1 MEEIEKLY
9 NVLIDK
15 RLYSK
20 SLGDF
25 QVQFADPEYVDKVY
39 NVVTDKKLYSK
50 DKETFTNQ
58 YSSKKKVNGK
68 PTVLESGDGGL
79 DLSTGRKI
87 DTLSIQIADLE
98 KQIQTEAETP
108 LTEEEEKLYPLGKPA
123 EKTPAMIKLE
133 SLIEQ
138 RDALKNTTEVTATK
152 EEAVEALF
160 DEGIMSPTQSQIIKK
175 LDEVSQNK
183 IPTTQL
189 DEVVITQGEESD
201 KSLDAITPEL
211 LSRGESYIVP
221 QLNYLFNEK
230 GIYFEEA
237 DALGNKI
244 KVTTESGKSEKI
256 PLGNFENIEER
267 TEELKNFIKEN
278 QEESFSLRRKLYG
291 YKKDKIKFQN
301 DKDYKQTQK
310 EFIDEYDVLEEGYN
324 TYLKNEE
331 ILNREVEAIKMM
343 SDEQKIN
350 NIEKINELQNRIDEH
365 NKTRLNLEK
374 ASEAFTNREAL
385 LNKATAQY
393 FLMKEKQG
401 SLGRLGIKQILS
413 GYTRMSSESA
423 QSVPEFVM
431 NVLPFEFSIGPEV
444 YKKEILRYAK
454 EYGYN
459 LPANQESLTIEEL
472 RELLDKD
479 SDKTRTVSKSQFGIG
494 TTEEETMSMIDVID
508 AKIKDDGLKQS
519 GEISDLIR
527 TDVLENWSNK
537 SVSEQYED
545 LKKSSFWG
553 GAIYGLAESLPA
565 LLTPT
570 GKAGSLISKAG
581 NFQRVANLVTL
592 TSSFIDEEIA
602 NNPDFKDIT
611 ENEKAILKAF
621 VAWPSALLENFGF
634 RNILAQK
641 GILQGLL
648 LKALD
653 KTPKGASTRTFREI
667 VLKEISGKT
676 FAGRAARAG
685 LFVGSGA
692 AAEFETGFLQEF
704 SETFVKQVYN
714 DLKEKDFFET
724 PESGTELLGNML
736 YSGAQ
741 EAVGGFILSVPSSV
755 SAAYSTNSFNEL
767 SEIQARIFMAI
778 KDNPEISQEALEN
791 KLKIDLELG
800 KITEQQ
806 KKQIANDYQLAIGLA
821 NSIPTQDLSM
831 SQFLEA
837 MNLLVKEKKLE
848 DVLDRKNESLT
859 KTENE
864 ELQQVKV
871 GLENI
876 RQGKTTTKSEE
887 SLDEIFLEPEPETK
901 MSALEVFFSKT
912 LPEAVESLAPNLVLN
927 LQNQTQGLNEFQ
939 IKTRN
944 KIKDMA
950 IKGANSISKLLPDT
964 KIIVHESNSEFEK
977 YAPAG
982 AGYFSENENTI
993 HVNLDKANMKTVGH
1007 ELFHAVIFN
1016 LLGASP
1022 EAGKLATKMM
1032 NSVLKSL
1039 PKNSELAKRIEKFIA
1054 DYDGTPDFKNEER
1067 LSELLGIMSN
1077 EEYTKLDKPQKNII
1091 IKFLQDL
1098 AKALGFN
1105 FGSEFSKEDADVIDL
1120 LNTLAGKIATG
1131 EEITETDVEI
1141 IEEQSDLD
1149 KEQEQGEGGQVGT
1162 FTFPTS
1168 GKQQKAPSVKTD
1180 TRSFSS
1186 LITDKSLQ
1194 DFKNQKFVTNMYDF
1208 TSAGPT
1214 EIAPGIV
1221 IDLYGGKSYVP
1232 LMMEKQGLKIGDFS
1246 NLAAFNTDANAQT
1259 FKRNVEQGDV
1269 SLFAPHVG
1277 TLEKSW
1283 QFQQNIFEQLTFAA
1297 LDNNILNN
1305 EELITLFNSAL
1316 TNIAGKKA
1324 LKVFNK
1330 NSNLNIKD
1338 FNSFKDNPKE
1348 LVELLDIKNN
1358 YSPELRKLFNDRYSG
1373 NVKYKDA
1380 LKVKN
1385 KIDFVKKFQDPLNV
1399 GSNSF
1404 DLISVIQFDNKN
1416 LEITKPNVGDVDYH
1430 PSFAYTI
1437 KANIEGINQPDLFYQ
1452 SSNVTDTYT
1461 TYTKT
1466 GSTVSV
1472 KEEVGEDS
1480 FKQSNVASQSGS
1492 IPKVATIKNPKGK
1505 QQKSPSG
1512 KSDIQKLAEMFNMNP
1527 SNGFIPAI
1535 SNEYDLSRM
1544 AKPLGYVVKRARYDE
1559 YGRGGGMRLYPV
1571 NGGPYYKPPPQGKQ
1585 QKAQGKQQKVFAKD
1599 RVPKNLRNDS
1609 YYLQKVDEARGLGIP
1624 DSEIFDFLNRKEKL
1638 TVAKIKRLFKIDSI
1652 LLGVLPESFRNIE
1665 GGANAG
1671 LDLFLDVEKTYQDLK
1686 RKNKKLAEPLTD
1698 TEIVDKVFEEFQK
1711 TPAYIKL
1718 ADGTKMSSLQAKILS
1733 DLQKVLEVKP
1743 SENIVFQLRNAM
1755 FALSQQTK
1763 GVKDVKKLQQALIN
1777 FMRRNLP
1784 KVDFSKSEALNLI
1797 RKIQAVNPKTTQN
1810 NLNNLMQ
1817 DVLDI
1822 TVAKN
1827 NEILLN
1833 QIKKILD
1840 RKFTTNVAG
1849 VKKGKGVDVVAA
1861 DRIKRI
1867 KSFLL
1872 NDKSSV
1878 DNVKKQNLFLA
1889 KKLSELESK
1898 EDLTQEMIDE
1908 INDIEIALNYNSA
1921 INSFDDDVSR
1931 TQDLALALEGL
1942 EVIIKGGSAALKA
1955 QIAEDKKTYRF
1966 NFAKAYKEIT
1976 GRSIDMTDPNYKQQ
1990 LEDRQNTRENLKK
2003 KKYAQKQ
2010 IRLFIDNLIQ
2020 KIDNKLF
2027 GTAEA
2032 LDGLMDRISK
2042 SSGELFGGWLQE
2054 YVTNGFDASSR
2065 KYKGRMLSFD
2075 ALLESTLELYY
2086 GKKWKTLYRK
2096 FQQETNTFYYDINA
2110 VNKARKAVEENN
2122 TLENQKI
2129 LSDVLLA
2136 KSLQLSQHQMAYYVG
2151 QYKDPAIHPTFEKMF
2166 GPNYDETM
2174 QQMEKELDPR
2184 VEAFMNWQIEVYY
2197 PSVYPYYNQV
2207 YKKIYRTNIPYNRFY
2222 SGPLRRQGENI
2233 ENPGVNLLSDR
2244 KSFNTAI
2251 TSNYTKEKV
2260 SNTNVIK
2267 ITNMVDNMYNY
2278 TRDME
2283 YFAAYAEHVRNVDKI
2298 FQNEYIKSAIKD
2310 IYGEEIN
2317 TYIKAMLEKFAT
2329 RGVSQATSLSG
2340 SFVNTMNTMF
2350 LVSRLGLNPSIAIKQ
2365 LTSIPTYSADIG
2377 FRNWLKYS
2385 FKNKTQMLK
2394 LWKEMSENSIY
2405 LQDRGAKKITKTL
2418 EAYNPEAYT
2427 DFLPTRGKNISNEVI
2442 NVAMYLIKMGD
2453 RSAIL
2458 IGGMAN
2464 YSYYKAQFKKDNP
2477 NASEQEAIDYAIIKF
2492 EKDTKRTQQSQ
2503 DLQDKDFYQ
2512 NNDPFVRAFNMF
2524 LTTPK
2529 QYLRKEI
2536 IATRNLYRKIAAG
2549 DVNAGKGTVWQNLRL
2564 YAMYHFFMPVM
2575 FQYVSLGFPGFL
2587 TDYDDEDKFDL
2598 MRAAVLGNLNGLFL
2612 FGDIL
2617 QTVSDVFAD
2626 KPYAGNFPSLPIFET
2641 ILTPLYMYQRASRT
2655 KDPIKRAEAEQ
2666 KALFKLMDGTGLPF
2680 STSKRYFDNLEK
2692 VFNGETKNFNED
2704 ILRLINYSDYQI
2716 KGSSKKKVKKRKK
2729 FSAKKN
2735 SSDFY
2740 DFDFDTD
2747 SDFDFNLDEIFD

>member
-9 NVLIDK
+9 SVLIDK
-15 RLYSK
+15 KLYSK
-20 SLGDF
+20 SLEDF

-58 YSSKKKVNGK
+58 YSLKKKVNGK

-108 LTEEEEKLYPLGKPA
+108 LTEEEEKLYSLGKPA

-221 QLNYLFNEK
+221 ELNYLFNDK

-237 DALGNKI
+237 DALGKKI

-291 YKKDKIKFQN
+291 YKKNKIKFQN

-310 EFIDEYDVLEEGYN
+310 EFVDEYNVLEEGYN

-343 SDEQKIN
+343 NDEQKIN

-393 FLMKEKQG
+393 FLMKQKQG

-413 GYTRMSSESA
+413 SYTRTSSEYA
-423 QSVPEFVM
+423 QAVPEFVM
-431 NVLPFEFSIGPEV
+431 NFLPFEISIGPEV
-444 YKKEILRYAK
+444 YKKELLRYAK

-479 SDKTRTVSKSQFGIG
+479 SDRTRTVSKSQFGIG

-527 TDVLENWSNK
+527 TDVLEKWSNK

-602 NNPDFKDIT
+602 NNPEFKDIS

-1077 EEYTKLDKPQKNII
+1077 EQYTKLDKPQKNII

-1131 EEITETDVEI
+1131 EEITEADVEI

-1221 IDLYGGKSYVP
+1221 LDLYGGKSYVP
-1232 LMMEKQGLKIGDFS
+1232 LMMEKQGLNIGDFS

-1297 LDNNILNN
+1297 LDNNILTN

-1316 TNIAGKKA
+1316 ISIAGKKA

-1373 NVKYKDA
+1373 NAKYKDA
-1380 LKVKN
+1380 LNVNN

-1416 LEITKPNVGDVDYH
+1416 LQITKPNVGDVDYH

-1437 KANIEGINQPDLFYQ
+1437 KANIEGIHQPDLFYQ
-1452 SSNVTDTYT
+1452 SSNVTDIYT
-1461 TYTKT
+1461 KYTKT

-1472 KEEVGEDS
+1472 KEEVGEES

-1505 QQKSPSG
+1505 QQKSSSG

-1544 AKPLGYVVKRARYDE
+1544 AKPLGYVVRRARYDE

-1585 QKAQGKQQKVFAKD
+1585 QKVFAKD

-1609 YYLQKVDEARGLGIP
+1609 YYLQKVDEARALGIP
-1624 DSEIFDFLNRKEKL
+1624 DSEIYDFLNRKEKL
-1638 TVAKIKRLFKIDSI
+1638 TVAKIKTLFKIDSI

-1686 RKNKKLAEPLTD
+1686 RKNKKLAEPLTN

-1718 ADGTKMSSLQAKILS
+1718 ADKTKMSSLQAKILS

-1784 KVDFSKSEALNLI
+1784 KVDFSKSETLNLI

-1827 NEILLN
+1827 NEILLGE
-1833 QIKKILD
+1833 IKKILN

-1849 VKKGKGVDVVAA
+1849 VKKGKGVDVIAA

-1878 DNVKKQNLFLA
+1878 DNVKKQRLFLA

-1908 INDIEIALNYNSA
+1908 INDIEIAQNYNSA

-2065 KYKGRMLSFD
+2065 KYKGRMLSFE

-2298 FQNEYIKSAIKD
+2298 FQNEYIKSAIAD

-2329 RGVSQATSLSG
+2329 RGVSKATSLSG

-2418 EAYNPEAYT
+2418 EAYNPEGYT

-2655 KDPIKRAEAEQ
+2655 KDPIKRAEAQQ

-2692 VFNGETKNFNED
+2692 VFNGETKNFNEN

-2716 KGSSKKKVKKRKK
+2716 EGGSKKKVKKRKK

>member
-9 NVLIDK
+9 SVLIDK
-15 RLYSK
+15 KLYSK
-20 SLGDF
+20 SLEDF

-58 YSSKKKVNGK
+58 YSLKKKVNGK

-221 QLNYLFNEK
+221 ELNYLFNDK

-237 DALGNKI
+237 DALGKKI

-291 YKKDKIKFQN
+291 YKKNKIKFQN

-310 EFIDEYDVLEEGYN
+310 EFVDEYNVLEEGYN

-343 SDEQKIN
+343 NDEQKIN

-393 FLMKEKQG
+393 FLMKQKQG

-413 GYTRMSSESA
+413 SYTRTSSEYA
-423 QSVPEFVM
+423 QAVPEFVM
-431 NVLPFEFSIGPEV
+431 NFLPFEISIGPEV
-444 YKKEILRYAK
+444 YKKELLRYAK

-479 SDKTRTVSKSQFGIG
+479 SDRTRTVSKSQFGIG

-527 TDVLENWSNK
+527 TDVLEKWSNK

-602 NNPDFKDIT
+602 NNPEFKDIS

-1077 EEYTKLDKPQKNII
+1077 EQYTKLDKPQKNII

-1131 EEITETDVEI
+1131 EEITEADVEI

-1221 IDLYGGKSYVP
+1221 LDLYGGKSYVP
-1232 LMMEKQGLKIGDFS
+1232 LMMEKQGLNIGDFS

-1297 LDNNILNN
+1297 LDNNILTN

-1316 TNIAGKKA
+1316 ISIAGKKA

-1373 NVKYKDA
+1373 NAKYKDA
-1380 LKVKN
+1380 LNVNN

-1416 LEITKPNVGDVDYH
+1416 LQITKPNVGDVDYH

-1437 KANIEGINQPDLFYQ
+1437 KANIEGIHQPDLFYQ
-1452 SSNVTDTYT
+1452 SSNVTDIYT
-1461 TYTKT
+1461 KYTKT

-1472 KEEVGEDS
+1472 KEEVGEES

-1505 QQKSPSG
+1505 QQKSSSG

-1544 AKPLGYVVKRARYDE
+1544 AKPLGYVVRRARYDE

-1585 QKAQGKQQKVFAKD
+1585 QKVFAKD

-1609 YYLQKVDEARGLGIP
+1609 YYLQKVDEARALGIP
-1624 DSEIFDFLNRKEKL
+1624 DSEIYDFLNRKEKL
-1638 TVAKIKRLFKIDSI
+1638 TVAKIKTLFKIDSI

-1686 RKNKKLAEPLTD
+1686 RKNKKLAEPLTN

-1718 ADGTKMSSLQAKILS
+1718 ADKTKMSSLQAKILS

-1784 KVDFSKSEALNLI
+1784 KVDFSKSETLNLI

-1827 NEILLN
+1827 NEILLGE
-1833 QIKKILD
+1833 IKKILN

-1849 VKKGKGVDVVAA
+1849 VKKGKGVDVIAA

-1878 DNVKKQNLFLA
+1878 DNVKKQRLFLA

-1908 INDIEIALNYNSA
+1908 INDIEIAQNYNSA

-2065 KYKGRMLSFD
+2065 KYKGRMLSFE

-2298 FQNEYIKSAIKD
+2298 FQNEYIKSAIAD

-2329 RGVSQATSLSG
+2329 RGVSKATSLSG

-2418 EAYNPEAYT
+2418 EAYNPEGYT

-2655 KDPIKRAEAEQ
+2655 KDPIKRAEAQQ

-2692 VFNGETKNFNED
+2692 VFNGETKNFNEN

-2716 KGSSKKKVKKRKK
+2716 EGGSKKKVKKRKK

>member
-9 NVLIDK
+9 SVLIDK
-15 RLYSK
+15 KLYSK
-20 SLGDF
+20 SLEDF

-58 YSSKKKVNGK
+58 YSLKKKVNGK

-221 QLNYLFNEK
+221 ELNYLFNDK

-237 DALGNKI
+237 DALGKKI

-291 YKKDKIKFQN
+291 YKKNKIKFQN

-310 EFIDEYDVLEEGYN
+310 EFVDEYNVLEEGYN

-343 SDEQKIN
+343 NDEQKIN

-393 FLMKEKQG
+393 FLMKQKQG

-413 GYTRMSSESA
+413 SYTRTSSEYA
-423 QSVPEFVM
+423 QAVPEFVM
-431 NVLPFEFSIGPEV
+431 NFLPFEISIGPEV
-444 YKKEILRYAK
+444 YKKELLRYAK

-479 SDKTRTVSKSQFGIG
+479 SDRTRTVSKSQFGIG

-527 TDVLENWSNK
+527 TDVLEKWSNK

-602 NNPDFKDIT
+602 NNPEFKDIS

-1077 EEYTKLDKPQKNII
+1077 EQYTKLDKPQKNII

-1131 EEITETDVEI
+1131 EEITEADVEI

-1221 IDLYGGKSYVP
+1221 LDLYGGKSYVP
-1232 LMMEKQGLKIGDFS
+1232 LMMEKQGLNIGDFS

-1297 LDNNILNN
+1297 LDNNILTN

-1316 TNIAGKKA
+1316 ISIAGKKA

-1373 NVKYKDA
+1373 NAKYKDA
-1380 LKVKN
+1380 LNVNN

-1416 LEITKPNVGDVDYH
+1416 LQITKPNVGDVDYH

-1437 KANIEGINQPDLFYQ
+1437 KANIEGIHQPDLFYQ
-1452 SSNVTDTYT
+1452 SSNVTDIYT
-1461 TYTKT
+1461 KYTKT

-1472 KEEVGEDS
+1472 KEEVGEES

-1505 QQKSPSG
+1505 QQKSSSG

-1544 AKPLGYVVKRARYDE
+1544 AKPLGYVVRRARYDE

-1585 QKAQGKQQKVFAKD
+1585 QKVFAKD

-1609 YYLQKVDEARGLGIP
+1609 YYLQKVDEARALGIP
-1624 DSEIFDFLNRKEKL
+1624 DSEIYDFLNRKEKL
-1638 TVAKIKRLFKIDSI
+1638 TVAKIKTLFKIDSI

-1686 RKNKKLAEPLTD
+1686 RKNKKLAEPLTN

-1718 ADGTKMSSLQAKILS
+1718 ADKTKMSSLQAKILS

-1784 KVDFSKSEALNLI
+1784 KVDFSKSETLNLI

-1827 NEILLN
+1827 NEILLGE
-1833 QIKKILD
+1833 IKKILN

-1849 VKKGKGVDVVAA
+1849 VKKGKGVDVIAA

-1878 DNVKKQNLFLA
+1878 DNVKKQRLFLA

-1908 INDIEIALNYNSA
+1908 INDIEIAQNYNSA

-2065 KYKGRMLSFD
+2065 KYKGRMLSFE

-2298 FQNEYIKSAIKD
+2298 FQNEYIKSAIAD

-2329 RGVSQATSLSG
+2329 RGVSKATSLSG

-2418 EAYNPEAYT
+2418 EAYNPEGYT

-2655 KDPIKRAEAEQ
+2655 KDPIKRAEAQQ

-2716 KGSSKKKVKKRKK
+2716 EGGSKKKVKKRKK

>member
-9 NVLIDK
+9 SVLIDK
-15 RLYSK
+15 KLYSK
-20 SLGDF
+20 SLEDF

-58 YSSKKKVNGK
+58 YSLKKKVNGK

-221 QLNYLFNEK
+221 ELNYLFNDK

-237 DALGNKI
+237 DALGKKI

-291 YKKDKIKFQN
+291 YKKNKIKFQN

-310 EFIDEYDVLEEGYN
+310 EFVDEYNVLEEGYN

-343 SDEQKIN
+343 NDEQKIN

-393 FLMKEKQG
+393 FLMKQKQG

-413 GYTRMSSESA
+413 SYTRTSSEYA
-423 QSVPEFVM
+423 QAVPEFVM
-431 NVLPFEFSIGPEV
+431 NVLPFEISIGPEV
-444 YKKEILRYAK
+444 YKKELLRYAK

-479 SDKTRTVSKSQFGIG
+479 SDRTRTVSKSQFGIG

-527 TDVLENWSNK
+527 TDVLEKWSNK

-602 NNPDFKDIT
+602 NNPEFKDIS

-1077 EEYTKLDKPQKNII
+1077 EQYTKLDKPQKNII

-1131 EEITETDVEI
+1131 EEITEADVEI

-1221 IDLYGGKSYVP
+1221 LDLYGGKSYVP
-1232 LMMEKQGLKIGDFS
+1232 LMMEKQGLNIGDFS

-1297 LDNNILNN
+1297 LDNNILTN

-1316 TNIAGKKA
+1316 ISIAGKKA

-1373 NVKYKDA
+1373 NAKYKDA
-1380 LKVKN
+1380 LNVNN

-1416 LEITKPNVGDVDYH
+1416 LQITKPNVGDVDYH

-1437 KANIEGINQPDLFYQ
+1437 KANIEGIHQPDLFYQ
-1452 SSNVTDTYT
+1452 SSNVTDIYT
-1461 TYTKT
+1461 KYTKT

-1472 KEEVGEDS
+1472 KEEVGEES

-1505 QQKSPSG
+1505 QQKSSSG

-1544 AKPLGYVVKRARYDE
+1544 AKPLGYVVRRARYDE

-1585 QKAQGKQQKVFAKD
+1585 QKVFAKD

-1609 YYLQKVDEARGLGIP
+1609 YYLQKVDEARALGIP
-1624 DSEIFDFLNRKEKL
+1624 DSEIYDFLNRKEKL
-1638 TVAKIKRLFKIDSI
+1638 TVAKIKTLFKIDSI

-1686 RKNKKLAEPLTD
+1686 RKNKKLAEPLTN

-1718 ADGTKMSSLQAKILS
+1718 ADKTKMSSLQAKILS

-1784 KVDFSKSEALNLI
+1784 KVDFSKSETLNLI

-1827 NEILLN
+1827 NEILLGE
-1833 QIKKILD
+1833 IKKILN

-1849 VKKGKGVDVVAA
+1849 VKKGKGVDVIAA

-1878 DNVKKQNLFLA
+1878 DNVKKQRLFLA

-1908 INDIEIALNYNSA
+1908 INDIEIAQNYNSA

-2065 KYKGRMLSFD
+2065 KYKGRMLSFE

-2298 FQNEYIKSAIKD
+2298 FQNEYIKSAIAD

-2329 RGVSQATSLSG
+2329 RGVSKATSLSG

-2418 EAYNPEAYT
+2418 EAYNPEGYT

-2655 KDPIKRAEAEQ
+2655 KDPIKRAEAQQ

-2692 VFNGETKNFNED
+2692 VFNGETKNFNEN

-2716 KGSSKKKVKKRKK
+2716 EGGSKKKVKKRKK

>member
-9 NVLIDK
+9 SVLIDK
-15 RLYSK
+15 KLYSK
-20 SLGDF
+20 SLEDF

-50 DKETFTNQ
+50 DKKTFTNQ
-58 YSSKKKVNGK
+58 YSLKKKVNGK

-221 QLNYLFNEK
+221 ELNYLFNDK

-237 DALGNKI
+237 DALGKKI

-291 YKKDKIKFQN
+291 YKKNKIKFQN

-310 EFIDEYDVLEEGYN
+310 EFVDEYNVLEEGYN

-343 SDEQKIN
+343 NDEQKIN

-393 FLMKEKQG
+393 FLMKQKQG
-401 SLGRLGIKQILS
+401 ALGRLGIKQILS
-413 GYTRMSSESA
+413 GYTRMSSEYA
-423 QSVPEFVM
+423 QAVPEFVM
-431 NVLPFEFSIGPEV
+431 NVLPFEISIGPEV
-444 YKKEILRYAK
+444 YKKELLRYAK
-454 EYGYN
+454 EYGYS

-479 SDKTRTVSKSQFGIG
+479 SDRTRTVSKSQFGIG

-527 TDVLENWSNK
+527 TDVLEKWSNK

-602 NNPDFKDIT
+602 NNPEFKDIS

-1077 EEYTKLDKPQKNII
+1077 EQYTKLDKPQKNII

-1131 EEITETDVEI
+1131 EEITEADVEI

-1221 IDLYGGKSYVP
+1221 LDLYGGKSYVP
-1232 LMMEKQGLKIGDFS
+1232 LMMEKQGLNIGDFS

-1297 LDNNILNN
+1297 LDNNILTN

-1316 TNIAGKKA
+1316 ISIAGKKA

-1373 NVKYKDA
+1373 NAKYKDA
-1380 LKVKN
+1380 LNVNN

-1416 LEITKPNVGDVDYH
+1416 LQITKPNVGDVDYH

-1437 KANIEGINQPDLFYQ
+1437 KANIEGIHQPDLFYQ
-1452 SSNVTDTYT
+1452 SSNVTDIYT
-1461 TYTKT
+1461 KYTKT

-1472 KEEVGEDS
+1472 KEEVGEES

-1505 QQKSPSG
+1505 QQKSSSG

-1544 AKPLGYVVKRARYDE
+1544 AKPLGYVVRRARYDE

-1585 QKAQGKQQKVFAKD
+1585 QKVFAKD

-1609 YYLQKVDEARGLGIP
+1609 YYLQKVDEARALGIP
-1624 DSEIFDFLNRKEKL
+1624 DSEIYDFLNRKEKL
-1638 TVAKIKRLFKIDSI
+1638 TVQKIKTLFKIDSI

-1686 RKNKKLAEPLTD
+1686 RKNKKLAEPLTN

-1718 ADGTKMSSLQAKILS
+1718 ADKTKMSSLQAKILS

-1784 KVDFSKSEALNLI
+1784 KVDFSKSETLNLI

-1827 NEILLN
+1827 NEILLGE
-1833 QIKKILD
+1833 IKKILN

-1849 VKKGKGVDVVAA
+1849 VKKGKGVDVIAA

-1878 DNVKKQNLFLA
+1878 DNVKKQRLFLA

-1908 INDIEIALNYNSA
+1908 INDIEIAQNYNSA

-2065 KYKGRMLSFD
+2065 KYKGRMLSFE

-2298 FQNEYIKSAIKD
+2298 FQNEYIKSAIAD

-2329 RGVSQATSLSG
+2329 RGVSKATSLSG

-2418 EAYNPEAYT
+2418 EAYNPEGYT

-2655 KDPIKRAEAEQ
+2655 KDPIKRAEAQQ

-2692 VFNGETKNFNED
+2692 VFNGETKNFNEN

-2716 KGSSKKKVKKRKK
+2716 EGGSKKKVKKRKK

>member
-9 NVLIDK
+9 SVLIDK
-15 RLYSK
+15 KLYSK
-20 SLGDF
+20 SLEDF

-58 YSSKKKVNGK
+58 YSLKKKVNGK

-221 QLNYLFNEK
+221 ELNYLFNDK

-237 DALGNKI
+237 DALGKKI

-291 YKKDKIKFQN
+291 YKKNKIKFQN

-310 EFIDEYDVLEEGYN
+310 EFVDEYNVLEEGYN

-343 SDEQKIN
+343 NDEQKIN

-393 FLMKEKQG
+393 FLMKQKQG
-401 SLGRLGIKQILS
+401 ALGRLGIKQILS
-413 GYTRMSSESA
+413 GYTRMSSEYA
-423 QSVPEFVM
+423 QAVPEFVM
-431 NVLPFEFSIGPEV
+431 NVLPFEISIGPEV
-444 YKKEILRYAK
+444 YKKELLRYAK
-454 EYGYN
+454 EYGYS

-479 SDKTRTVSKSQFGIG
+479 SDRTRTVSKSQFGIG

-527 TDVLENWSNK
+527 TDVLEKWSNK

-602 NNPDFKDIT
+602 NNPEFKDIS

-1077 EEYTKLDKPQKNII
+1077 EQYTKLDKPQKNII

-1131 EEITETDVEI
+1131 EEITEADVEI

-1221 IDLYGGKSYVP
+1221 LDLYGGKSYVP
-1232 LMMEKQGLKIGDFS
+1232 LMMEKQGLNIGDFS

-1297 LDNNILNN
+1297 LDNNILTN

-1316 TNIAGKKA
+1316 ISIAGKKA

-1373 NVKYKDA
+1373 NAKYKDA
-1380 LKVKN
+1380 LNVNN

-1416 LEITKPNVGDVDYH
+1416 LQITKPNVGDVDYH

-1437 KANIEGINQPDLFYQ
+1437 KANIEGIHQPDLFYQ
-1452 SSNVTDTYT
+1452 SSNVTDIYT
-1461 TYTKT
+1461 KYTKT

-1472 KEEVGEDS
+1472 KEEVGEES

-1505 QQKSPSG
+1505 QQKSSSG

-1544 AKPLGYVVKRARYDE
+1544 AKPLGYVVRRARYDE

-1585 QKAQGKQQKVFAKD
+1585 QKVFAKD

-1609 YYLQKVDEARGLGIP
+1609 YYLQKVDEARALGIP
-1624 DSEIFDFLNRKEKL
+1624 DSEIYDFLNRKEKL
-1638 TVAKIKRLFKIDSI
+1638 TVQKIKTLFKIDSI

-1686 RKNKKLAEPLTD
+1686 RKNKKLAEPLTN

-1718 ADGTKMSSLQAKILS
+1718 ADKTKMSSLQAKILS

-1784 KVDFSKSEALNLI
+1784 KVDFSKSETLNLI

-1827 NEILLN
+1827 NEILLGE
-1833 QIKKILD
+1833 IKKILN

-1849 VKKGKGVDVVAA
+1849 VKKGKGVDVIAA

-1878 DNVKKQNLFLA
+1878 DNVKKQRLFLA

-1908 INDIEIALNYNSA
+1908 INDIEIAQNYNSA

-2065 KYKGRMLSFD
+2065 KYKGRMLSFE

-2298 FQNEYIKSAIKD
+2298 FQNEYIKSAIAD

-2329 RGVSQATSLSG
+2329 RGVSKATSLSG

-2418 EAYNPEAYT
+2418 EAYNPEGYT

-2655 KDPIKRAEAEQ
+2655 KDPIKRAEAQQ

-2692 VFNGETKNFNED
+2692 VFNGETKNFNEN

-2716 KGSSKKKVKKRKK
+2716 EGGSKKKVKKRKK